1 MVHTPYGDCEMA
13 SKRPRVTM
21 LMTDEIMEELRAFSS
36 VTGASISSVVVDL
49 LTPQLP
55 SLRAT
60 REMYSSLKSGE
71 YDAAKKHIDDIAS
84 IANGMVDELNR
95 QVKVLDND

>member
-1 MVHTPYGDCEMA
+1 MA

-21 LMTDEIMEELRAFSS
+21 LMTDEIMEELRAFNS

-60 REMYSSLKSGE
+60 REMYSSLKSGD
-71 YDAAKKHIDDIAS
+71 YDVAKKHIDDIAS

-95 QVKVLDND
+95 QTKGLDND

>member
-1 MVHTPYGDCEMA
+1 MP

-60 REMYSSLKSGE
+60 REMYASLKSGE

-84 IANGMVDELNR
+84 IANGMVGDLNR
-95 QVKVLDND
+95 QIKGLGDD